1 MKKTNIHLVELI
13 EGLKEKA
20 KKENTNA
27 WLKIADALSK
37 PTRKRKV
44 VNISKIN
51 HYSKENDVVLV
62 PGKVLSAGNLN
73 HKVTVVAYQF
83 SQQAKE
89 KINKNGATMT
99 ITEFIE
105 KSPKGQMRV
114 LG

>member
-1 MKKTNIHLVELI
+1 MYLENIINE
-13 EGLKEKA
+13 LKEKA
-20 KKENTNA
+20 KKENTNT

-44 VNISKIN
+44 INIAKIN

-62 PGKVLSAGNLN
+62 PGKVLSAGSLN

-89 KINKNGATMT
+89 KINKNGITMT
-99 ITEFIE
+99 IKEFMG
-105 KSPKGQMRV
+105 KNPRGQMRI